1 MPMIFPG
8 MDPYLEDP
16 LIWPGVHGALVVYL
30 RDQLQPKLRP
40 RYVAAMEERV
50 YIEASSS
57 RQVVPDV
64 SIRRPR
70 EPEPEHE
77 GGVAVAVEVAVAEA
91 DEPALVQ
98 VDVLEIRESYI
109 AILDLRSGQK
119 IVTVIEVVSPSNK
132 TPGPGRESYEA
143 KQREVLGS
151 DVHLVEIDLLR
162 TGQHVVSVPEW
173 SARRKGFY
181 DYLACVNRAYGMR
194 NRYELYL
201 RGVRER
207 LPRVRVP
214 LVGEDPDVAM
224 DIQAAM
230 AQVYDAGAYGQRID
244 YRAACRPSLRPADQE
259 WVDRLVAKPADGQAQ
274 SGQLS

>member
-1 MPMIFPG
+1 MPMTFPG

-16 LIWPGVHGALVVYL
+16 LIWPGVHNALIVYL

-40 RYVAAMEERV
+40 RYVAAMDERV
-50 YIEASSS
+50 YIEARS

-64 SIRRPR
+64 SVRRPR
-70 EPEPEHE
+70 EPEHE
-77 GGVAVAVEVAVAEA
+77 GGVAVAVAVAVAEA

-98 VDVLEIRESYI
+98 VDPLEVHESYI

-132 TPGPGRESYEA
+132 APGAGRESYEA
-143 KQREVLGS
+143 KQNEVLGS
-151 DVHLVEIDLLR
+151 DAHLVEIDLLR
-162 TGQHVVSVPEW
+162 TGQHVVAVPEW
-173 SARRKGFY
+173 SARGMGYY
-181 DYLACVNRAYGMR
+181 DYLVCVNRAYDMR

-214 LVGEDPDVAM
+214 LADGDPDVAM
-224 DIQAAM
+224 DVQAAM
-230 AQVYDAGAYGQRID
+230 ARVYDGGAYDQRID
-244 YRAACRPSLRPADQE
+244 YHAPCRPPLRPEDQAWLDE
-259 WVDRLVAKPADGQAQ
+259 LVGKPAEGRAQ
-274 SGQLS
+274 SE